1 MGYWFSHVLFK
12 PLRRLARVFLNF
24 TGGFE
29 VKGLENVPKDG
40 AYILASNH
48 LSYSDPV
55 MLLGALPRPVYY
67 MAAKELF
74 DIPVFGKVIS
84 FLQAFPV
91 ERGKQ
96 DLRALVTCQKL
107 LQSGEA
113 VVIYPEGRICQ
124 GEGVGKLQAG
134 AALLAIKSKV
144 PIVPVFIVGSDK
156 FLPLGDKWIHFT
168 RKEVRF
174 GKPIYFEEKA
184 SKEYIEHSTEELHRA
199 MTELGKK

>member
-1 MGYWFSHVLFK
+1 MGYWFSQVVFK
-12 PLRRLARVFLNF
+12 PLRRLARFVLNL

-29 VKGLENVPKDG
+29 VKGLENVPKSG

-74 DIPVFGKVIS
+74 DIPIFGKVIS
-84 FLQAFPV
+84 FMQAFPV

-124 GEGVGKLQAG
+124 GEVVAKLQAG
-134 AALLAIKSKV
+134 SALLAIKSKV

-156 FLPLGDKWIHFT
+156 FLPMGDKWIHFAH
-168 RKEVRF
+168 KEVRF
-174 GKPIYFEEKA
+174 GKPLYFSEKA
-184 SKEYIEHSTEELHRA
+184 SKEYIERSTEELHRA
-199 MTELGKK
+199 MLQLAQ